1 MPDRRRV
8 TALVLGLRFS
18 LALVVFAAAEVWSE
32 RVWPA
37 AGGMPVWVVV
47 AAMGAVGALFA
58 GTGPAVSRLAERIV
72 LRGRADGYQAGRSL
86 LRRMSTALPVEDVL
100 PSLAEITGRTLQ
112 VDRSEVRVRLD
123 GGRTL
128 SQVWPEQAGPQGAP
142 VVVQVRHDGA
152 PVGEIEADVAGAAG
166 TGRETALL
174 RQLAGPAGLA
184 MSTVRLTVELQR
196 RAAALQRLNA
206 EITASNERIGRV
218 RQRESDT
225 ITAEIR
231 GRVDPCLD
239 TADELIERALQDAAG
254 NPAGPDLIGRARDQ
268 VGQGLEELR
277 NLARRIYPPRLGD
290 GGLAAALEGWQL
302 RTGVGLKLA
311 VDDDRRLRS
320 DPAVESCLYFL
331 VTAALVHR
339 PGGVPRQRV
348 SVRIRSD
355 RVDVDVV
362 GPATDGGADRAGD
375 EAAMPAGSPES
386 AAATVAAIADRVDAF
401 GGALSVTESDGRRT
415 VRAWLPLDREGATA

>member
-1 MPDRRRV
+1 M
-8 TALVLGLRFS
+8 LGLRFS
-18 LALVVFAAAEVWSE
+18 LALVVFAAMEVWAE
-32 RVWPA
+32 REWPA

-47 AAMGAVGALFA
+47 VTMGVVGAIFA
-58 GTGPAVSRLAERIV
+58 VTGPAVSRLAERIV

-142 VVVQVRHDGA
+142 VVVEVRHDGA
-152 PVGEIEADVAGAAG
+152 PVGEIEADVARATG
-166 TGRETALL
+166 TDRETALL

-184 MSTVRLTVELQR
+184 MSTVRLTVELRR

-231 GRVDPCLD
+231 GQVDPCLD
-239 TADELIERALQDAAG
+239 TADGLIGRALQAAAG
-254 NPAGPDLIGRARDQ
+254 DPAGPELIGRARDE
-268 VGQGLEELR
+268 VGRGLAELR

-302 RTGVGLKLA
+302 RTGVGLEVT

-331 VTAALVHR
+331 VAAALAHR
-339 PGGVPRQRV
+339 PGDGPRQRV
-348 SVRIRSD
+348 SVGIRPD
-355 RVDVDVV
+355 RVDVEVV
-362 GPATDGGADRAGD
+362 GRTSDRSADRGADLGGD
-375 EAAMPAGSPES
+375 EAAVPAGAPEA
-386 AAATVAAIADRVDAF
+386 AAATVAAITDRVDAF
-401 GGALSVTESDGRRT
+401 GGELTVTESPGWRT
-415 VRAWLPLDREGATA
+415 VRAWLPLDREGAAR

>member
-8 TALVLGLRFS
+8 TALLLGLRFS
-18 LALVVFAAAEVWSE
+18 LALAVFAAAQVWSE

-47 AAMGAVGALFA
+47 VTMGVVGALFA
-58 GTGPAVSRLAERIV
+58 GTGRALSRLAERIV
-72 LRGRADGYQAGRSL
+72 LGERADGYQAGRSL

-112 VDRSEVRVRLD
+112 VERSEVRVRLD

-128 SQVWPEQAGPQGAP
+128 SQVWPDRAGPHGAP
-142 VVVQVRHDGA
+142 VVVEVRHDGDT
-152 PVGEIEADVAGAAG
+152 VGEIEADVSRPAG
-166 TGRETALL
+166 TNRETALL

-206 EITASNERIGRV
+206 EIAASNERIGRV
-218 RQRESDT
+218 REQEAET

-231 GRVDPCLD
+231 GAVDPCLD
-239 TADELIERALQDAAG
+239 SADELIGRALRAPAG
-254 NPAGPDLIGRARDQ
+254 DPAGPELIDRARDQ
-268 VGQGLEELR
+268 VGQGLDELR
-277 NLARRIYPPRLGD
+277 ELARRIYPPRLGD

-302 RTGVGLKLA
+302 RSRVGLDLT
-311 VDDDRRLRS
+311 VDDDPRLRS

-331 VTAALVHR
+331 IVAALAHR
-339 PGGVPRQRV
+339 TGVGQRQTVTVRV
-348 SVRIRSD
+348 GAE
-355 RVDVDVV
+355 RVAVEVV
-362 GPATDGGADRAGD
+362 GPAPNGTTDRAGD
-375 EAAMPAGSPES
+375 EGSV
-386 AAATVAAIADRVDAF
+386 ATVATLAAVNDRVDAF
-401 GGALSVTESDGRRT
+401 GGAVTVTESAGRRI
-415 VRAWLPLDREGATA
+415 VRAWLPLDGEGAAA